1 MSSSGWKLNTT
12 IPSLAQTVVSLIDT
26 EDAEEKKTYAAKII
40 KDLGVTKDAP
50 KNLTSVIKELR
61 QLAYAGLTE
70 TQNIF
75 ATAMQYYVGTV
86 ENREILFHSASGR
99 DVLNRLIFS
108 TSWPDQSTS
117 EIAKKALKIFT
128 ENNNN
133 FSGWD
138 NFKIIDFFS
147 SFYNNIF
154 QNLEFLGYLLIVPLE
169 DYRLLGWSIN
179 KIFQKTLCKED
190 ESLRHVFSTFESA
203 HPYNS
208 NTAETWK
215 VFVPDAMKLILIFD
229 KRCNIDG
236 DSLMFFEDEAMR
248 KPLVSINKKLM
259 CVVNRINFLL
269 NLQVLIF

>member
-133 FSGWD
+133 FSG
-138 NFKIIDFFS
+138 
-147 SFYNNIF
+147 
-154 QNLEFLGYLLIVPLE
+154 
-169 DYRLLGWSIN
+169 
-179 KIFQKTLCKED
+179 
-190 ESLRHVFSTFESA
+190 
-203 HPYNS
+203 
-208 NTAETWK
+208 
-215 VFVPDAMKLILIFD
+215 
-229 KRCNIDG
+229 
-236 DSLMFFEDEAMR
+236 
-248 KPLVSINKKLM
+248 
-259 CVVNRINFLL
+259 
-269 NLQVLIF
+269 